1 MLVLSDVN
9 LNYVDIIVWLYID
22 EYKIDSDV
30 MYDEA
35 RYRRVGHNTWPLS
48 PNPAYAA
55 AALDKVIEETKRKQT
70 ER

>member
-1 MLVLSDVN
+1 
-9 LNYVDIIVWLYID
+9 
-22 EYKIDSDV
+22 

-48 PNPAYAA
+48 PNSAYAA
-55 AALDKVIEETKRKQT
+55 AALDKVIEEIKRKQT